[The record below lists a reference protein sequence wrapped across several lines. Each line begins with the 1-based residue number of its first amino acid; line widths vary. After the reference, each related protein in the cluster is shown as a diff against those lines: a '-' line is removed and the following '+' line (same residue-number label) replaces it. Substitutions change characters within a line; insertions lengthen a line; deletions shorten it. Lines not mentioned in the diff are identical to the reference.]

1 MGQYYGYFV
10 NVSKTWLVIKE
21 GLDDKARSAFGDTNV
36 QITSEGRPYL
46 GSALESPHFVNQ
58 FVSEK
63 VQHWSTE
70 LKQLSSI
77 AISQP
82 HAAFAAYISSKWSYV
97 SRTIPN
103 IGYHLQKL
111 EDIVRCELI
120 PNLTGRPPP
129 NDSEGLLMALPA
141 RLGGLGITNPSLH
154 SDRVQRFP

>member
-21 GLDDKARSAFGDTNV
+21 GLDDKTRSAFGDTNV

-46 GSALESPHFVNQ
+46 GSALGSPHFVNQ

-63 VQHWSTE
+63 VQRWSTE

-82 HAAFAAYISSKWSYV
+82 HAAFAAYTHGISSKWSYI

-129 NDSEGLLMALPA
+129 NDSERLLMALPA
-141 RLGGLGITNPSLH
+141 RLGCLGILTS
-154 SDRVQRFP
+154 F